1 MTAILLALGFFL
13 ATAATCL
20 NTPTAGSGSG
30 TEDIGEARLVADD
43 VQQKVNG
50 ELTMPVRTAA
60 IPERHPSMGTSQKIL
75 APAVTNRQVEPQDRG
90 QLDVVL
96 ALVVIQQEQIEVILA
111 VND

>member
-1 MTAILLALGFFL
+1 
-13 ATAATCL
+13 
-20 NTPTAGSGSG
+20 
-30 TEDIGEARLVADD
+30 
-43 VQQKVNG
+43 
-50 ELTMPVRTAA
+50 MPLRTAT
-60 IPERHPSMGTSQKIL
+60 IPERHPSMGTSQRIL